1 MIICQKNVHSCT
13 VVLVTRFDFDFLH
26 RAIAEAAYRSV
37 VLAGGKTQ
45 RSLTAGWEV
54 LGLDRSAAERI
65 FAEEQKE
72 GFISEREAMYGGQTR
87 KYDKYGRQIDE
98 AGKLANPEEADEN
111 LDVDDDEDSELAS
124 SGTNVFECGECG
136 FTLFVA
142 QGRESKFYGSGF
154 KCPECGAPKKKFKA
168 RDDVNA
174 D

>member
-1 MIICQKNVHSCT
+1 MHILYHY
-13 VVLVTRFDFDFLH
+13 FDS
-26 RAIAEAAYRSV
+26 RAIAEAAYRSA
-37 VLAGGKTQ
+37 VLAGGKNQ

-54 LGLDRSAAERI
+54 LGLDRNVAERI

-72 GFISEREAMYGGQTR
+72 GFISDREAMYGGQTR
-87 KYDKYGRQIDE
+87 KYDKHGRQIDDG
-98 AGKLANPEEADEN
+98 GKLVNPEEADEN
-111 LDVDDDEDSELAS
+111 LDGDEEEEELVS

-142 QGRESKFYGSGF
+142 PGRESKFYGSGF

-168 RDDVNA
+168 RDDVNT